1 VGEGVAEGLRR
12 ELAAHT
18 GRPDLALDGEVRPLD
33 GGNSAA
39 LFAFEV
45 ASPPPGLE
53 GPLVLRLPSGPAEA
67 ERAVHAA
74 VTSAGYPAPTLRLDG
89 DGCGGLG
96 RPFLVMDR
104 VEGRTPLDDAGV
116 RGLPRVF
123 RELPGVLAGLL
134 ADLHA
139 LPTAGLDGPE
149 LDATEVLLAGVPP
162 GPDRDW
168 LVAHRPA
175 ATPPVICHGDLHGFN
190 LLARDG
196 RVVAVLDWELAGLG
210 PPELDVARTELILAT
225 LPGVSA
231 VARRLL
237 RGRSARVA
245 TAFTDAYRARAAVDE
260 GAFRWFGAL
269 HAARLLAVANGTGA
283 VATLWRPVRP
293 ALADR
298 VRAAAG

>member
-12 ELAAHT
+12 ELAADT
-18 GRPDLALDGEVRPLD
+18 GRPDLALGGEARPLD

-45 ASPPPGLE
+45 ADPPPGLE
-53 GPLVLRLPSGPAEA
+53 GPLVLRLPSGPAGA
-67 ERAVHAA
+67 ERTVHAA
-74 VTSAGYPAPTLRLDG
+74 VTAAGYPAPALRLDG
-89 DGCGGLG
+89 DGSGGLG

-104 VEGRTPLDDAGV
+104 VDGRTPLD
-116 RGLPRVF
+116 
-123 RELPGVLAGLL
+123 
-134 ADLHA
+134 
-139 LPTAGLDGPE
+139 
-149 LDATEVLLAGVPP
+149 
-162 GPDRDW
+162 
-168 LVAHRPA
+168 
-175 ATPPVICHGDLHGFN
+175 GFN
-190 LLARDG
+190 LLVRDG

-260 GAFRWFGAL
+260 GGLRWFGAL
-269 HAARLLAVANGTGA
+269 HAARLLAVADGAGA
-283 VATLWRPVRP
+283 VAALWRPVRP